1 MAEGL
6 PPLLVLGN
14 AEEEAALSGSV
25 PPDAMRVVEDDP
37 ACLLY
42 TSGSTGK
49 PKGVVISHRNIAAF
63 ADWAGAFFALAEEDR
78 VTAHAPL
85 HFDLSLFDVWT
96 TLAHGACVFLV
107 PQGIGFMGVDLV
119 RFVTRNAITVWQSV
133 PSVLKLMFRHF
144 EAGDPALDS
153 LRLVFFAGEPFP
165 PATLRELRGK
175 LPHVR
180 MVNIYGSTE
189 MNDVTF
195 HEIGETIDD
204 APLPIGQPCSHMQV
218 LVVDDS
224 GAVVSGAGAIGE
236 LCARGPTVAL
246 GYWRDSQS
254 TAARF
259 IQHPG
264 HDLFPDRVYRSGDL
278 VEIGAD
284 GALRYVG
291 RRDAQVK
298 IRGNRVNL
306 GEVEE
311 ALAAHPAV
319 AEAAVAAVD
328 AGEGEHTLKAFL
340 VVRPGQDVPD
350 MKALRRYCAGFCRR
364 T

>member
-1 MAEGL
+1 
-6 PPLLVLGN
+6 
-14 AEEEAALSGSV
+14 
-25 PPDAMRVVEDDP
+25 
-37 ACLLY
+37 
-42 TSGSTGK
+42 
-49 PKGVVISHRNIAAF
+49 
-63 ADWAGAFFALAEEDR
+63 

-133 PSVLKLMFRHF
+133 PSVLKLMVRHF

-195 HEIGETIDD
+195 HEIGEIIDD

-350 MKALRRYCAGFCRR
+350 MKALRRYCAGLLPAYMIPESVGFHDALPR
-364 T
+364 TSTGKVDRPALVRMAEPASVG